1 MLHIEVCNLH
11 LRAFPVVVGES
22 PFLHG
27 RIGKSPA
34 FQVLHGVK
42 VLSALFGGFTLQT
55 LGFLAVTF
63 CRVAVT
69 DVYKRQLPRCQNPHI
84 CGFAPAVNLVGECL
98 PQTLLCGLRRKKSSE
113 TVWQF
118 CFFCGVGSKR
128 GSLPFSD
135 HHAGIP
141 RTERSDT
148 HSQEIQHAPPPPCS
162 QDPHDRGR
170 IRRLHRASIPL

>member
-69 DVYKRQLPRCQNPHI
+69 PKQGGLLFREVGFFRSVTLAAVKQSVLAHVVLRLWGNSRHIQNSFCKQITHKLSPSLQVYSGMPCFGAAFAVSSAAHLRIVAAWFLYFLPVDAI
-84 CGFAPAVNLVGECL
+84 
-98 PQTLLCGLRRKKSSE
+98 
-113 TVWQF
+113 
-118 CFFCGVGSKR
+118 
-128 GSLPFSD
+128 
-135 HHAGIP
+135 
-141 RTERSDT
+141 
-148 HSQEIQHAPPPPCS
+148 
-162 QDPHDRGR
+162 
-170 IRRLHRASIPL
+170 